1 MNPFAI
7 IDEITTQHYEAKARE
22 ALEAMGVL
30 ARTADGRWMWH
41 DVHLTR
47 LHIYGGTCLQVLGL
61 VPDEDDPVSDDV
73 WTIQQMGGLVAL
85 DVNGYTVT
93 LTDRKGTVTE
103 ACSPTIAQAL
113 EVCSWAMAHFGGEKA
128 PGGEQ

>member
-1 MNPFAI
+1 MNPFRI
-7 IDEITTQHYEAKARE
+7 IDEITTQNYEDKARE

-61 VPDEDDPVSDDV
+61 VPDDDDMVRADAYTV
-73 WTIQQMGGLVAL
+73 QQMGGRVAL

-93 LTDRKGTVTE
+93 LTDRKGTEVS

-113 EVCSWAMAHFGGEKA
+113 RVCSWAMAHC
-128 PGGEQ
+128 GGEQ